1 MTEELTPSEHA
12 AAIAAA
18 LERLIAFVTT
28 CSDEDWH
35 ARPLRG
41 SGDARPVGV
50 IADHVAH
57 AYEYMG
63 AWIREITADGEPE
76 VTVAQID
83 RLNADH
89 ARQAELLSQDE
100 VAEHLRR
107 SGGMFAETIRHR
119 TWNARTGE
127 CGGSPRSRPGIP
139 TTTGPRSRRRSA
151 SAGTRQAAVSPRPGG

>member
-89 ARQAELLSQDE
+89 ARQAELLSPDE

-107 SGGMFAETIRHR
+107 SGGMFAETIRSLAPSDLERQNGRVRRFAEIAARHPDNHR
-119 TWNARTGE
+119 SE
-127 CGGSPRSRPGIP
+127 IE
-139 TTTGPRSRRRSA
+139 
-151 SAGTRQAAVSPRPGG
+151 AALG